1 MIRHII
7 FDLGN
12 VLIEV
17 YPEKAIQEFTRH
29 CRANMEE
36 FKQFY
41 LSELHLGFMGGRFNV
56 KEFYRIMSEKFPCDL
71 SFEKFYAI
79 WELVIGDLKDGV
91 AQIIEGLEKNYILSI
106 CSNTDPWHWNKVMK
120 EIPLLKKFQHYFL
133 SFEMK
138 LNKPDPRVF
147 QHILNK
153 LPAKGHECVFVDDTL
168 ENIKVA
174 QTFGIQTIWSSEP
187 TDIKNRLKFLQINL
201 E

>member
-12 VLIEV
+12 VLIDV
-17 YPEKAIQEFTRH
+17 YPEKAVQEFARH
-29 CRANMEE
+29 CRANIEE

-41 LSELHLGFMGGRFNV
+41 LSELHLGFMGGRFNIE
-56 KEFYRIMSEKFPCDL
+56 EFYQIMNKKFPCDL
-71 SFEKFYAI
+71 SPEKFYSI

-106 CSNTDPWHWNKVMK
+106 CSNTDPWHWNKAMK
-120 EIPLLKKFQHYFL
+120 EIPLLKKFQYYFL

-138 LNKPDPRVF
+138 MNKPDPQVF

-153 LPAKGHECVFVDDTL
+153 LQVKGHECVFVDDTL
-168 ENIKVA
+168 ENIKAA

-187 TDIKNRLKFLQINL
+187 NDIKNKLKSFHINL